1 MGFLNER
8 IDSHERKLII
18 LMEIKKH
25 EQSTTLSDSTTHTYE
40 PINGFASRQMERSTN
55 EVGGYGNGEVI
66 EKIRQEINGVKMDR
80 LQF

>member
-1 MGFLNER
+1 
-8 IDSHERKLII
+8 
-18 LMEIKKH
+18 MEIKKH

-55 EVGGYGNGEVI
+55 EGAAYGNGEAI
-66 EKIRQEINGVKMDR
+66 EKIRQEISGVKMDR